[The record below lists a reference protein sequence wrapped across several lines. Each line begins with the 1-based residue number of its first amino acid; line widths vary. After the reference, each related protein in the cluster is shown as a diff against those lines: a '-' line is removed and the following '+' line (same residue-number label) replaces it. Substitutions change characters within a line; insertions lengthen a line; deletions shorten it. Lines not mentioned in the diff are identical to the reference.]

1 MKKLIPIFCLVL
13 TLMAGSV
20 AADTGIADNHRDAI
34 HKAME
39 QHIQSVTQL
48 NGNGKFPVYDPE
60 TRSILQL
67 DFDKLHDSVEIKGR
81 KIPYFVSCADF
92 KDSVSGDRYDLDF
105 LVSPNYGVVATL
117 IHSKN
122 GKKTAYDIH

>member
-1 MKKLIPIFCLVL
+1 MMKLIPLFCFVF

-20 AADTGIADNHRDAI
+20 AADSGIADNHRDAI

-39 QHIQSVTQL
+39 RHIQSVTEL

-60 TRSILQL
+60 KHSIVQL
-67 DFDKLHDSVEIKGR
+67 AFEKLHDSVEIKGR
-81 KIPYFVSCADF
+81 KMAYFVSCAYF
-92 KDSVSGDRYDLDF
+92 KDPAGVIYDLDF

-117 IHSKN
+117 IHSKD
-122 GKKTAYDIH
+122 GQKTDYDIH

>member
-1 MKKLIPIFCLVL
+1 MKKLIPILCFVFI
-13 TLMAGSV
+13 LMTGAV
-20 AADTGIADNHRDAI
+20 AADTGIAANHRDAI

-39 QHIQSVTQL
+39 KHIESVTEL

-60 TRSILQL
+60 SRSILQL

-81 KIPYFVSCADF
+81 KFPYFVTCADF
-92 KDSVSGDRYDLDF
+92 MDSASGAKYDLDF
-105 LVSPNYGVVATL
+105 LVSENYGVVATL

-122 GKKTAYDIH
+122 GKHTDYNIH

>member
-1 MKKLIPIFCLVL
+1 MIKLIPSFCLCL
-13 TLMAGSV
+13 ILMAGSV

-39 QHIQSVTQL
+39 QHIQSVTEL
-48 NGNGKFPVYDPE
+48 NGNGKFPMYDPA
-60 TRSILQL
+60 TRSIVQL

-81 KIPYFVSCADF
+81 KLAYFVSCADF
-92 KDSVSGDRYDLDF
+92 TDPGGVKYDLDF

-117 IHSKN
+117 IHSKD

>member
-1 MKKLIPIFCLVL
+1 MKKIIPIFCFVL
-13 TLMAGSV
+13 ILMTGSV
-20 AADTGIADNHRDAI
+20 TADTGIAANHRDAI

-39 QHIQSVTQL
+39 KHIQTVTEL

-60 TRSILQL
+60 SRSILQL

-81 KIPYFVSCADF
+81 KFPYFVTCADF
-92 KDSVSGDRYDLDF
+92 KDSASGDKYDLDF
-105 LVSPNYGVVATL
+105 LVSENYGVVATL

-122 GKKTAYDIH
+122 GKYTDYNIH

>member
-1 MKKLIPIFCLVL
+1 
-13 TLMAGSV
+13 MAGKV
-20 AADTGIADNHRDAI
+20 AADTGIADNHRNAI

-81 KIPYFVSCADF
+81 KIPYFVSCAYF
-92 KDSVSGDRYDLDF
+92 TDSAGTKYDLDF

-122 GKKTAYDIH
+122 GKHTAYDIH